1 MRLRNRFLAVTL
13 FCLMASGLAFAQ
25 GFDGPMP
32 GVAGLGGPGPGGSA
46 PGGSD
51 PAAADPA
58 QGPGQG
64 PGMGEGMGKGFGAPP
79 MERAFHDGHFG
90 RWWNDP
96 QMVQQLG
103 ITDQQKKQMDD
114 IFLQHRLKLI
124 DLNANLEKQET
135 LLHPLIEADQPDEA
149 KILSQIDAVAQA
161 RAELEK
167 ANARMLF
174 DIRKTLTPDQWQKLK
189 AMREE
194 HRPGKMNRDGRR
206 GPGGPGGPG
215 GPDGQD
221 RWRKQRP
228 GPAPDGSAPA
238 PPPAPQGQAPAPPS
252 SEE

>member
-1 MRLRNRFLAVTL
+1 MAVTL
-13 FCLMASGLAFAQ
+13 FCLIASGLALAQ
-25 GFDGPMP
+25 GFDGPL
-32 GVAGLGGPGPGGSA
+32 AGPGG
-46 PGGSD
+46 
-51 PAAADPA
+51 

-64 PGMGEGMGKGFGAPP
+64 PDGGGFGAPP
-79 MERAFHDGHFG
+79 VERAFHDGHFG

-96 QMVQQLG
+96 RMAQQLG
-103 ITDQQKKQMDD
+103 LTDQQKHQMDD

-149 KILSQIDAVAQA
+149 RILSQIDAVAQA
-161 RAELEK
+161 RADLEK

-189 AMREE
+189 AMRED
-194 HRPGKMNRDGRR
+194 HRPGKMMRDGHR
-206 GPGGPGGPG
+206 GPGGPPGPG
-215 GPDGQD
+215 GPDGQN

-228 GPAPDGSAPA
+228 GPPDGTAPA
-238 PPPAPQGQAPAPPS
+238 PPPTPQGQAPAPPS

>member
-1 MRLRNRFLAVTL
+1 LAVTL
-13 FCLMASGLAFAQ
+13 FCFIASGLAIAQ
-25 GFDGPMP
+25 GFDGPLP
-32 GVAGLGGPGPGGSA
+32 GGPGPV
-46 PGGSD
+46 
-51 PAAADPA
+51 PAGADPA

-64 PGMGEGMGKGFGAPP
+64 PGMGQGMGQGPGMGQGMGQGFGAPP

-96 QMVQQLG
+96 QMAQQLG

-124 DLNANLEKQET
+124 DLNASLEKQET
-135 LLHPLIEADQPDEA
+135 LLHPMIEADQPDEA

-174 DIRKTLTPDQWQKLK
+174 DIRKTLTPEQWQKLK

-206 GPGGPGGPG
+206 VPGGPGGPS
-215 GPDGQD
+215 GPDGQNM
-221 RWRKQRP
+221 WRRQRQ
-228 GPAPDGSAPA
+228 GPPPDGSAPA
-238 PPPAPQGQAPAPPS
+238 APATPQGQAPAPPS